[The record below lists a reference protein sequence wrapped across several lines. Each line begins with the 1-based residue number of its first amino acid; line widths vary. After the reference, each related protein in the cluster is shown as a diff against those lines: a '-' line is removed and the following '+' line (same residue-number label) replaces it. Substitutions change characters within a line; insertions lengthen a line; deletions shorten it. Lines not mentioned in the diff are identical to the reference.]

1 MKSKKSDSS
10 FQMVE
15 VDHKK
20 FAVEILSGNVNVNLT
35 QLAKSFKTDPKQW
48 LRTEE
53 AQNYINALSVVQKCR
68 TADLLK
74 VVRGGTP
81 AKQGTWAMDY
91 RIAMR
96 FAQWLSPEFSIAVDE
111 MLVKLMQGNAVVAEP
126 IGGVWPIIQN
136 GVVGY
141 PRKEILEAAGYS
153 SSSGTI
159 HVMRKRHPQE
169 HFQLCR
175 VACLSPRFAKLRYE
189 SGKVRQLALEF
200 YSSVRAEKKGGK

>member
-1 MKSKKSDSS
+1 MKSKKSDSN

-20 FAVEILSGNVNVNLT
+20 FAVEIISGNVNVNLT

-53 AQNYINALSVVQKCR
+53 AQNYVNSLSVVQKCR

-111 MLVKLMQGNAVVAEP
+111 MLVKLMSGDAVLAEP

-141 PRKEILEAAGYS
+141 PRKEILEAAGFSYN
-153 SSSGTI
+153 SGAVS
-159 HVMRKRHPQE
+159 HWKKLLPQE
-169 HFQLCR
+169 HYTVCR
-175 VACLSPRFAKLRYE
+175 VACLSPRMAKLRYE
-189 SGKVRQLALEF
+189 SGKVRQLRLSFSQE
-200 YSSVRAEKKGGK
+200 GGQS